1 MTFLPVAVVAGW
13 RVMRVRRL
21 RERVRLAGG
30 SILRRGRVK
39 AVAEE
44 LAIIRLEQVLS
55 LPSAR
60 WF

>member
-1 MTFLPVAVVAGW
+1 
-13 RVMRVRRL
+13 VRRL

-44 LAIIRLEQVLS
+44 LAIIRSEQVLA
-55 LPSAR
+55 LPIAR
-60 WF
+60 WL

>member
-1 MTFLPVAVVAGW
+1 
-13 RVMRVRRL
+13 MRVRRL

-44 LAIIRLEQVLS
+44 LAIIRSEQVLA
-55 LPSAR
+55 LPIAR
-60 WF
+60 WL

>member
-44 LAIIRLEQVLS
+44 SAIIRLEQVLS

>member
-1 MTFLPVAVVAGW
+1 MTFCLVAVVAGW

-30 SILRRGRVK
+30 SSLRRGRVK

-44 LAIIRLEQVLS
+44 LAIIRLEQVFA

-60 WF
+60 WL

>member
-30 SILRRGRVK
+30 SIMRRGRVK